1 MVVHAARPRLLRGAK
16 LSERDERNGIRWQ
29 IQDLDRRIANIE
41 RAEVAVIANRL
52 AGVERRLDGLTKAAW
67 TIALALLSGG
77 VSLIIALASGAL
89 G

>member
-16 LSERDERNGIRWQ
+16 LSEREQNGLRWQ